1 MTRLVWRVPGVIFL
15 VAIAVMFGWAA
26 EQQQS
31 PGFQRELMYMGKPL
45 SYWLSSIRNRDK
57 EMEQAFDAIRDLGP
71 GAETAVPELT
81 RIVAEPFTPVKVGVD
96 KNEVIIS
103 RLLNIQLRADAIDAL
118 AAIGPAAARSST
130 SLIQWALTVRVVPAD
145 AGSIED
151 RDLFVDLVAIDVL
164 ERMRVAGAVA
174 QFGLG
179 AVPAVTAL
187 LASPDGEVR
196 KLGVAIL
203 SENALPI
210 AATLLKSGDCE
221 DRRLGIALLFDLW
234 PVVRKD
240 QLI

>member
-1 MTRLVWRVPGVIFL
+1 
-15 VAIAVMFGWAA
+15 
-26 EQQQS
+26 
-31 PGFQRELMYMGKPL
+31 
-45 SYWLSSIRNRDK
+45 
-57 EMEQAFDAIRDLGP
+57 
-71 GAETAVPELT
+71 
-81 RIVAEPFTPVKVGVD
+81 
-96 KNEVIIS
+96 
-103 RLLNIQLRADAIDAL
+103 
-118 AAIGPAAARSST
+118 
-130 SLIQWALTVRVVPAD
+130 
-145 AGSIED
+145 
-151 RDLFVDLVAIDVL
+151 
-164 ERMRVAGAVA
+164 MRVAGAVA

-240 QLI
+240 QLSKLKSAGVCDAS